1 MKSIFLMILILFLA
15 NSLVSCDP
23 IHDIEF
29 VNKSKSKS
37 ETKVKIN
44 LIPKNENYFLNEN
57 AIGDSIIL
65 NIKKDSIANVFFGR
79 GTWNK
84 EGINELTKSIKSIE
98 IETKDIK
105 TIYKSKNS
113 MNEILNKNTKG
124 FLFKTLI
131 EIEIK

>member
-1 MKSIFLMILILFLA
+1 MKSSFLIILILFLA
-15 NSLVSCDP
+15 NFLVSCDP

-29 VNKSKSKS
+29 VNKSKS
-37 ETKVKIN
+37 EAKVKIN
-44 LIPKNENYFLNEN
+44 LIPKNENYYLKEN

-65 NIKKDSIANVFFGR
+65 NIKKDSIANVFFGK

-84 EGINELTKSIKSIE
+84 KEINYITKSIKSIE

-113 MNEILNKNTKG
+113 MNVILNKNTKG

>member
-23 IHDIEF
+23 VHDIEF
-29 VNKSKSKS
+29 VNKSKS
-37 ETKVKIN
+37 EAKVKIN
-44 LIPKNENYFLNEN
+44 LIPENENYYLKEN

-84 EGINELTKSIKSIE
+84 EGINELTKSLKSIE

>member
-1 MKSIFLMILILFLA
+1 MKSSFLIILILFLA
-15 NSLVSCDP
+15 NFLVICDP

-29 VNKSKSKS
+29 VNKSKS
-37 ETKVKIN
+37 EAKVKIN
-44 LIPKNENYFLNEN
+44 LIPKNENYYLKEN

-65 NIKKDSIANVFFGR
+65 NIKKDSIANVFFGK

-84 EGINELTKSIKSIE
+84 KEINYITKSIKSIE

-113 MNEILNKNTKG
+113 MNVILNKNTKG